1 MSNTAYHINS
11 LTKKALALSREEW
24 QSVIDIVIAKDVNIS
39 FKLIDV
45 KVSVDLIRKELD
57 FAEQAEEAAANLEG
71 KTTA

>member
-11 LTKKALALSREEW
+11 LTKKALALSIEEW
-24 QSVIDIVIAKDVNIS
+24 QSVIDIVIAKDVNMS

>member
-11 LTKKALALSREEW
+11 LTKKALALSIEEW